1 MAVHLGSRKELRHNQ
16 ARRVSVTQRRLTEVG
31 ASTTIKQKASQ
42 PIHTR
47 LVAVHTI
54 DLSP

>member
-16 ARRVSVTQRRLTEVG
+16 ARRVSVSQRRLTEVG